1 MSEEYSR
8 YITEQAIEKEVVED
22 IRYIVDDGI
31 EYIEEVRTTTN
42 DYIKATAKS
51 YIIGQEDDDVDSVI
65 EIGKKINGDIH
76 FEDEDVV
83 DEVISNT
90 DNKGV
95 LGNNYIETKGIYNE
109 TLEIVSD
116 TENEIEYKI
125 RTFILNEKGYTL
137 KYSNDGYGNANIVIE
152 EAK

>member
-1 MSEEYSR
+1 MSEEYGN
-8 YITEQAIEKEVVED
+8 YITEQAIEKEVIED
-22 IRYIVDDGI
+22 IRYIVDDGTK
-31 EYIEEVRTTTN
+31 YIEEVRTTTN
-42 DYIKATAKS
+42 DYIEATAKS

-76 FEDEDVV
+76 FEDGDVV
-83 DEVISNT
+83 DEVISRT

-109 TLEIVSD
+109 TLEIISD

-125 RTFILNEKGYTL
+125 RTFILNEKGYAL